1 MAPPAARADGTGA
14 RPGEGT
20 AVVVVDRDGRILHAS
35 DSCAEMMG
43 KAAADLIGVELT
55 ALTKPR
61 DGELVLSGLR
71 DAVDQVR
78 AASLGRHWISP
89 RCRPDVLVE
98 MFCDPAALDGGG
110 AVLALH
116 DVTASY
122 LAEQRRQGV
131 GDPIERA
138 LEGVHIAVTR
148 WSPALQLE
156 YHSPEF
162 ESLVSIAPD
171 LLLAEPTLDRLELQP
186 AAWQAWSDSLTGVV
200 ASGDPAEF
208 DWETAD
214 GRWIHSRAIAER
226 SPDTGV
232 DHVLVV
238 SHDVTEERTRYEEMS
253 RRALQDPLT
262 GLPNRATFVAA
273 VERSLGRRSR
283 TATSEALIFVDLDDF
298 KPIND
303 GLGHAVGD
311 EVIMAAARR
320 LASALRP
327 NDVVGRLGGD
337 EFVVFLEQMAG
348 MEDVLTVVERLR
360 RALMAPMSVCGHE
373 LRISGSFG
381 VAFALAQGDSAA
393 DLLTRADAAMY
404 QAKAG
409 GTGRVEFYDEALRQ
423 RAEQRMRGEAAL
435 RRAMGNGEM
444 EVHFL
449 PEFELAT
456 RRIVGAEALVRWR
469 HPDRGLVP
477 AAEFIALAE
486 ESGLLVDLGGE
497 VLRRACELV
506 ADWSRDRPAEES
518 FTLRVNVS
526 PKQLAQPSLV
536 ATVERVL
543 ADTGLAPETLCLEL
557 AESTLAGCRVDLGR
571 QLGMLRR
578 LGVRVSIDDFGT
590 ASSSLALLKQLP
602 VDIVTIDRSFVVG
615 LPTDETDRGI
625 AAAIVGLGHAFGIEV
640 IAEGIDDEHQLEHLL
655 ELGCTRGQGYLL
667 SPVLG
672 PAELERR
679 WL

>member
-1 MAPPAARADGTGA
+1 MAGSATLVASPDEAA
-14 RPGEGT
+14 
-20 AVVVVDRDGRILHAS
+20 
-35 DSCAEMMG
+35 
-43 KAAADLIGVELT
+43 
-55 ALTKPR
+55 
-61 DGELVLSGLR
+61 
-71 DAVDQVR
+71 
-78 AASLGRHWISP
+78 
-89 RCRPDVLVE
+89 
-98 MFCDPAALDGGG
+98 
-110 AVLALH
+110 
-116 DVTASY
+116 
-122 LAEQRRQGV
+122 
-131 GDPIERA
+131 DPIERA

-162 ESLVSIAPD
+162 ESLVSIGTD
-171 LLLAEPTLDRLELQP
+171 LLLSEPTLDLLELEL
-186 AAWQAWSDSLTGVV
+186 AAWQTWRDALMSVV

-214 GRWIHSRAIAER
+214 GRLIHSRAIADHAPEM
-226 SPDTGV
+226 GV

-238 SHDVTEERTRYEEMS
+238 SHDVTEERARYEELS
-253 RRALQDPLT
+253 RRALHDPLT
-262 GLPNRATFVAA
+262 GLPNRAMLVATI
-273 VERSLGRRSR
+273 ERSIGRRER
-283 TATSEALIFVDLDDF
+283 TATSEVLIFIDLDDF
-298 KPIND
+298 KPVND

-311 EVIMAAARR
+311 EVLVTAGRR
-320 LASALRP
+320 LAGAVRP

-348 MEDVLTVVERLR
+348 MEDVLSIIERLR
-360 RALMAPMSVCGHE
+360 RALTAPMTVSGRE

-381 VAFALAQGDSAA
+381 VAFAHARGDSAA
-393 DLLTRADAAMY
+393 HLLTRADAAMY
-404 QAKAG
+404 QAKERG
-409 GTGRVEFYDEALRQ
+409 GGRVEFYDDELRH
-423 RAEQRMRGEAAL
+423 RAERRMQGEAAL
-435 RRAMGNGEM
+435 RRAMANGDM

-469 HPDRGLVP
+469 HAERGLIP

-506 ADWSRDRPAEES
+506 ADWTRSSTADDA

-526 PKQLAQPSLV
+526 PKQLAQPALV
-536 ATVERVL
+536 ATVERIL

-557 AESTLAGCRVDLGR
+557 AESTLAGCRPELGHQLGR
-571 QLGMLRR
+571 LRM
-578 LGVRVSIDDFGT
+578 LGVRLSIDDFGT

-602 VDIVTIDRSFVVG
+602 VDIVTIDRSFVLG

-625 AAAIVGLGHAFGIEV
+625 AAAILGLGQAFGIEV
-640 IAEGIDDEHQLEHLL
+640 IAEGIDDEHQLDHLL
-655 ELGCTRGQGYLL
+655 ELGCSRGQGYLL